1 MTYHRLG
8 RSIGYLAVALLAASA
23 CSVAPGPSSVVP
35 RASIT
40 PAASQECHQITILNS
55 QAPQTA
61 GSLGEDATDIFVG
74 VFGGYGQPVWN
85 TPDGHRP
92 STEEVRET
100 SARLIRHVSI
110 DVKGQ
115 IRGAGTAAEHAIVGG
130 GQLGCDIVTYSGDP
144 ALTVGQ
150 RYVFFL
156 FPILNSE
163 LEPSENL
170 LVIAAWPV
178 GKADVVNTPH
188 EGDMS
193 LDEVKRS
200 IDEGPK
206 PAETPNPHEPWPSG
220 PG

>member
-1 MTYHRLG
+1 MTYDRLG
-8 RSIGYLAVALLAASA
+8 RGTGFLAVALLAASA
-23 CSVAPGPSSVVP
+23 CSIAPGASS
-35 RASIT
+35 AAQLATTT
-40 PAASQECHQITILNS
+40 PAAREECHQITILNS

-61 GSLGEDATDIFVG
+61 GSLGEDATDIVVG
-74 VFGGYGQPVWN
+74 VFEGYGQTVWN

-92 STEEVRET
+92 SKEEVRET
-100 SARLIRHVSI
+100 SARLIRPVLI
-110 DVKGQ
+110 DLKGH
-115 IRGAGTAAEHAIVGG
+115 IRGVGTAAEHAIVGG

-144 ALTVGQ
+144 ELRVGQ

-163 LEPSENL
+163 LQPSENL

-178 GKADVVNTPH
+178 SESDVVTTPH

-200 IDEGPK
+200 IEEGPK
-206 PAETPNPHEPWPSG
+206 PPETPNPNEP
-220 PG
+220 